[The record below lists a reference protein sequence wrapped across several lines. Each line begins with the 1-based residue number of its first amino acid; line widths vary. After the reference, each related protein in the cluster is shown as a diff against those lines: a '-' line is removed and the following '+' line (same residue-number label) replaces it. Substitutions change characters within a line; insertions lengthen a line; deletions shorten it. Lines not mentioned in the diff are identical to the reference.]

1 MPKLAIIG
9 ASYLQVPL
17 YLKAQELGI
26 ETIGFS
32 WPEGAVAKD
41 ICTRFYAIS
50 TLEKEKILEVCEK
63 EQVDG
68 ILTIATD
75 IAVPTV
81 NYVATKMRLVGNSI
95 ESGEISTNKFQMRE
109 VLSHNFVKCPT
120 YFKISAL
127 EEMVAIQSKLTYPII
142 VKPVDRSGSKGVTKV
157 ENEDSLP
164 KAISNALNESLSKS
178 AIIESFIEGV
188 EVSVESISYKGEH
201 HILAITD
208 KVTSGAPHFVELEH
222 HQPSALPIHIQEEI
236 RKNTIQALN
245 ALDIKNGA
253 SHSEFLISGEE
264 IYVTEIGARMGG
276 DFIGSDLVYLSTGF
290 DFLKGAIDVALNR
303 FETPHF
309 KYQKH
314 SGILFYTEQ
323 TTKVKELFEDEKTK
337 PYIKQSEFNPLHQ
350 KEVAQ
355 SADRSGYFI
364 YQANK
369 KISCNNTI

>member
-1 MPKLAIIG
+1 MKKIAIIG

-17 YLKAQELGI
+17 YLKAKELGI

-41 ICTRFYAIS
+41 MCTRFYAIS
-50 TLEKEKILEVCEK
+50 TLEKEEILKICEK

-81 NYVATKMRLVGNSI
+81 NYVATKMGLVGNSI

-109 VLSHNFVKCPT
+109 VLSQNSVKCPT
-120 YFKISAL
+120 YFKVSDL
-127 EEMVAIQSKLTYPII
+127 EEMTTIQPKLSYPII

-157 ENEDSLP
+157 ENEDNLP
-164 KAISNALNESLSKS
+164 KAISIALNESLSKS
-178 AIIESFIEGV
+178 AIIESFIVGV
-188 EVSVESISYKGEH
+188 EVSVETISYIGEH

-222 HQPSALPIHIQEEI
+222 HQPSVLPEHIQENI

-253 SHSEFLISGEE
+253 SHSEFLISGED

-290 DFLKGAIDVALNR
+290 DFLKGVIDVALNR
-303 FETPHF
+303 FKKPQHT
-309 KYQKH
+309 YQKH
-314 SGILFYTEQ
+314 AGVLFYTEQ
-323 TTKVKELFEDEKTK
+323 TTSVKNLFEDVKLK
-337 PYIKQSEFNPLHQ
+337 PYIKQSEFNPLQ
-350 KEVAQ
+350 KKNVTQ

-364 YQANK
+364 YQADK
-369 KISCNNTI
+369 KLSYNNTI